1 MTKLCRWPSALA
13 ALCLTVAA
21 GTAELSA
28 QAPRERDFWRELSAA
43 DFQVPEGLQAVDLLL
58 EMNALLGSTDPW
70 LRDEVAY
77 SAAARW
83 IFRAPGL
90 PDDELR
96 RVMALWLGNLQEGT
110 GNLDVESL
118 LRRSFSALCLSLVA
132 ARDLRTPFLSP
143 AEFGTLLDST
153 LTYLESERDLRG
165 FDRQLGWIHT
175 VAHTADVL
183 KFMARNPRLR
193 SADQRRILEAL
204 DAKLMAADEV
214 LVWGEEARVA
224 EVIRSLV
231 ARPDWDSEALDAWLG
246 RWPERH
252 RELWENGPMIDPDR
266 FVRVQN
272 GLQVLRSLSVSLSLA
287 DSSMPANQ
295 PARESVLGAL
305 ARMR

>member
-1 MTKLCRWPSALA
+1 MTRRWKWPSALA
-13 ALCLTVAA
+13 ALFLTVASGA
-21 GTAELSA
+21 AEQSA
-28 QAPRERDFWRELSAA
+28 QPPRERDFWRELSAA

-83 IFRAPGL
+83 ILRAPGL

-96 RVMALWLGNLQEGT
+96 RVMALWLGNLQQGI
-110 GNLDVESL
+110 GKPDVESL

-143 AEFGTLLDST
+143 AEFGTLLDTT
-153 LTYLESERDLRG
+153 LGYLESERDLRG
-165 FDRQLGWIHT
+165 FDRQLGWIHAM
-175 VAHTADVL
+175 AHTADLL
-183 KFMARNPRLR
+183 KFLARNPRLQT
-193 SADQRRILEAL
+193 SDQRRILDAL

-214 LVWGEEARVA
+214 LVWSEEARVA

-231 ARPDWDSEALDAWLG
+231 ERPDIDSEALDAWLE

-252 RELWENGPMIDPDR
+252 RELWANGPMIDPDR

-272 GLQVLRSLSVSLSLA
+272 GLQVLRSVYASLSLT
-287 DSSMPANQ
+287 DSSAPANQ
-295 PARESVLGAL
+295 AARESVLSAL